1 LYYCIGPTSKAAAA
15 AGKPLFKLS
24 TFTPVDPKT
33 DYISFVVRKPVTN
46 SQKIFFLFKM
56 FALNSNFKNTIDFS
70 ELGNIAISFTIWTIA
85 IAHVLITRGIK
96 FFLKVEKP
104 TEQKIEKTYKLVKKT
119 IVDIVNFIEKE
130 YPLLIEDISNTFDR
144 ISDNIFYALIYKDQ
158 IRSEY

>member
-1 LYYCIGPTSKAAAA
+1 
-15 AGKPLFKLS
+15 
-24 TFTPVDPKT
+24 
-33 DYISFVVRKPVTN
+33 
-46 SQKIFFLFKM
+46 M

-70 ELGNIAISFTIWTIA
+70 ELGNIAISFTLWTIA
-85 IAHVLITRGIK
+85 IAHVLITRGVK

-144 ISDNIFYALIYKDQ
+144 VSDNIFYTLIYKDQ
-158 IRSEY
+158 IKMLRSW